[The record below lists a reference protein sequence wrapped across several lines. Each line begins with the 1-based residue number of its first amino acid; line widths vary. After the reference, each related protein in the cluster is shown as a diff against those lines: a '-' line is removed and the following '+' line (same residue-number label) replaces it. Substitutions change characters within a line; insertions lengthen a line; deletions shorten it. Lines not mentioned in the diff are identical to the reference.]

1 METSEPTPISQV
13 DSQEVSPTQ
22 KENLESNG
30 NRRTNRPASSQI
42 PASVSLIN
50 EEITAEKRSDLNSD
64 REKPKSNPRGSKAIR
79 PEPGKASKGYRKVKT
94 RPGVIQVG
102 ERSFITRIE
111 LSPGPGGK
119 RRRKKFTATTQQGV
133 LDKRDAYMTNMS
145 RNIEPEGHTT
155 KFRDF
160 ANNWLENIAP
170 NTCNPNTLN
179 NYAICLNLHILPV
192 VGNMRLTEF
201 RGRHIDDVLTEIQRK
216 GLSISSRKAARRVM
230 STVFTAAVRRDLL
243 DRNPVTNSMP
253 PKLAPGEFAKRKVVL
268 TPDDTVKVLNY
279 LSGKEDELL
288 FKTYIFTGMRRGEV
302 AGLTWG
308 DLSYNG
314 QDFLVTVTKQLKE
327 VTRKSKDGKGTS
339 TLEETPPKTINGN
352 RAINISGELYQDLM
366 TYKNKLG
373 IKDDNTRIFR
383 DSIGGH
389 LWPSNI
395 TKRWKKIR
403 TELGFEQVRLHD
415 LRHSYA
421 VNSLRGGAP
430 LEALSDVMGHHSIM
444 VTKDI
449 YAKSIPGSGQK
460 VSDAFNKMIVPAKE
474 ISSLERVLSESGKG

>member
-1 METSEPTPISQV
+1 
-13 DSQEVSPTQ
+13 
-22 KENLESNG
+22 
-30 NRRTNRPASSQI
+30 
-42 PASVSLIN
+42 
-50 EEITAEKRSDLNSD
+50 
-64 REKPKSNPRGSKAIR
+64 
-79 PEPGKASKGYRKVKT
+79 
-94 RPGVIQVG
+94 
-102 ERSFITRIE
+102 
-111 LSPGPGGK
+111 
-119 RRRKKFTATTQQGV
+119 
-133 LDKRDAYMTNMS
+133 MTNMS

-279 LSGKEDELL
+279 LSGKEDEFL

-314 QDFLVTVTKQLKE
+314 QDFLITVTKQLKE

-352 RAINISGELYQDLM
+352 RAINISGEL
-366 TYKNKLG
+366 
-373 IKDDNTRIFR
+373 
-383 DSIGGH
+383 
-389 LWPSNI
+389 
-395 TKRWKKIR
+395 
-403 TELGFEQVRLHD
+403 
-415 LRHSYA
+415 
-421 VNSLRGGAP
+421 
-430 LEALSDVMGHHSIM
+430 
-444 VTKDI
+444 
-449 YAKSIPGSGQK
+449 
-460 VSDAFNKMIVPAKE
+460 
-474 ISSLERVLSESGKG
+474 